1 MNYMQGIDQN
11 KSFLQTD
18 EKTDKVA
25 EARENLYLIEGPVV
39 CEKLRSVNNDNLSFG
54 CGDMVDRA
62 REYCGTCVRRGE
74 KHHNCVGGYVSEG
87 NAIFDDYSNLSDDDS
102 LCDNTTSN
110 RKQRKMG

>member
-25 EARENLYLIEGPVV
+25 EARENFCLIEGPVV
-39 CEKLRSVNNDNLSFG
+39 CEKCRAVNKDNLSFG
-54 CGDMVDRA
+54 CSDMVDRA
-62 REYCGTCVRRGE
+62 QEYCMCVRRGE
-74 KHHNCVGGYVSEG
+74 KHHSYVGGYVSEG
-87 NAIFDDYSNLSDDDS
+87 NAMFDDYSNLSDDDS